1 MMSVLPAAD
10 DRCDCTSLSTT
21 VLARPEHRPAARAG
35 GKGVFV
41 LPGYKI
47 LGMLGRGGMAMV
59 YKARQLRTQRLVAV
73 KVIDRSLADDPE
85 IVARFRQEQALTTR
99 LTHPNLVAAYD
110 AGRAAGC
117 PYLVMEFVPGDDL
130 EGLGQRHGPLP
141 VAETC
146 EIIRQ
151 AALGLQHLH
160 EQGLVHRDVKPS
172 NLMLT
177 PSGRVKV
184 LDLGVAR
191 DLREAGRRERITS
204 HGQFLGTVD
213 YVAPEQVLDSHAVD
227 IRADIYA
234 LGCTLYELLA
244 GQPPFAGP
252 GCESAFRKMKA
263 HVEAPVPPI
272 RERRPDVPEQLA
284 VILGRMLAK
293 DREGRFACPADVVAA
308 VQPFAAGAALA
319 RLSSAKAPR
328 AVPAA

>member
-1 MMSVLPAAD
+1 LLKA
-10 DRCDCTSLSTT
+10 T
-21 VLARPEHRPAARAG
+21 VLASPEHRPAARAG

-41 LPGYKI
+41 LPGYKT
-47 LGMLGRGGMAMV
+47 LGMLGRGGMAVV
-59 YKARQLRTQRLVAV
+59 YKARQLRPQRLVAV
-73 KVIDRSLADDPE
+73 KVIDRSLADDQE
-85 IVARFRQEQALTTR
+85 IVARFRQEQALTAR

-110 AGRAAGC
+110 VGRAAGC
-117 PYLVMEFVPGDDL
+117 PYLVMEFVPGDNL
-130 EGLGQRHGPLP
+130 EGLAQRHGPLP

-184 LDLGVAR
+184 LDLGLAR
-191 DLREAGRRERITS
+191 DLREAGERERITS
-204 HGQFLGTVD
+204 HGQFLGTLD
-213 YVAPEQVLDSHAVD
+213 YIAPEQVLDSHAVD

-244 GQPPFAGP
+244 GQPPFVGP
-252 GCESAFRKMKA
+252 GCESWFQKMKA

-272 RERRPDVPEQLA
+272 RKRQSDVPERLA
-284 VILGRMLAK
+284 VALGRMLAK

-308 VQPFAAGAALA
+308 VQPFAVGAELAGLSEALP
-319 RLSSAKAPR
+319 PR

>member
-1 MMSVLPAAD
+1 MMSVLPATD
-10 DRCDCTSLSTT
+10 DRCDCTSLRTT
-21 VLARPEHRPAARAG
+21 ILASPEHRPAVRAG

-41 LPGYKI
+41 LPGYKT
-47 LGMLGRGGMAMV
+47 LGILGRGGMAIV
-59 YKARQLRTQRLVAV
+59 YKARQLGPKRLVAI
-73 KVIDRSLADDPE
+73 KVIDRSLADDQE
-85 IVARFRQEQALTTR
+85 ILARFRQEQALTAR
-99 LTHPNLVAAYD
+99 QTHSNLVAAYD
-110 AGRAAGC
+110 AGWAAGC

-130 EGLGQRHGPLP
+130 GGLAQRHGPLP

-160 EQGLVHRDVKPS
+160 NQGLVHRDVKPS

-191 DLREAGRRERITS
+191 DLRGAGERERITS
-204 HGQFLGTVD
+204 HGQFLGTLN
-213 YVAPEQVLDSHAVD
+213 YIAPEQVLDSHAVD

-252 GCESAFRKMKA
+252 ACESVFQKMKA
-263 HVEAPVPPI
+263 HLEAPVPPI
-272 RERRPDVPEQLA
+272 RERRPDVPERLA
-284 VILGRMLAK
+284 VALGRMLAK
-293 DREGRFACPADVVAA
+293 DRERRFACPADVVVA
-308 VQPFAAGAALA
+308 VQPLAAGAALA

-328 AVPAA
+328 AMPAA